1 MQATRSTLAAVALAA
16 AATLVAARSLGVGA
30 AQGADP
36 IRERAEEL
44 ARAASQQFGEV
55 LKEEAQDGR
64 SYGPAGAA
72 GRDKSWGAAGQWLER
87 SSEGYNS
94 IVRRL
99 SQAAQPAPAPATPR
113 ESPPATT
120 AGPQAI
126 ATPSGW
132 LSWSSERFRQI
143 MRKLAQGAAP
153 PEARQSKATNR
164 GAPPEATAQ
173 PEGLPGVAAKVS
185 PAARP
190 GPPAAA
196 QPPSRQADFG
206 GEDRKLAQTRR
217 AEAAKRE
224 AEVAK
229 TEDVLRADQQKKAA
243 EAKARGDARK
253 PEALGKTAEAANK
266 AEDERRAANAA
277 GKKAQEEAHRLP
289 ETKVGEDARTGGAAE
304 LRKAAEAQA
313 AKNPAEPEE
322 ERRAREARKAARAA
336 EAKKAVEAARQRG
349 AEARR
354 LADQKAK
361 DAGKPRSAEPGAAKA
376 AESGK
381 TPPVAERSR
390 RGRIARAE
398 RGRVRA
404 CETAGTAIELPG
416 WYVVK
421 AGDTLWSIA
430 ERHYG
435 AGRRYKRIFA
445 GNRRRI
451 RSPHWI
457 EPCQRIYLPRAPRRT

>member
-16 AATLVAARSLGVGA
+16 AATLVAARSLGVEA

-36 IRERAEEL
+36 LRERAEEL

-55 LKEEAQDGR
+55 LKEEAQDKR

-87 SSEGYNS
+87 SSEGYKS

-113 ESPPATT
+113 ESPPATN

-153 PEARQSKATNR
+153 PEARQSKAANS
-164 GAPPEATAQ
+164 GAPPEATAP
-173 PEGLPGVAAKVS
+173 PENLPGVAAKVS

-206 GEDRKLAQTRR
+206 GEERKLAQTRR

-229 TEDVLRADQQKKAA
+229 TEAVLRADQQKKAA

-253 PEALGKTAEAANK
+253 PEALGKAAEAANK
-266 AEDERRAANAA
+266 AEEERRAANAA
-277 GKKAQEEAHRLP
+277 AKKAQEEAHRLP
-289 ETKVGEDARTGGAAE
+289 ETQVGEDARTGEAAE
-304 LRKAAEAQA
+304 VRKAAQA
-313 AKNPAEPEE
+313 ARKPAEPEE
-322 ERRAREARKAARAA
+322 ERHAREARKAERAA
-336 EAKKAVEAARQRG
+336 EAKMAVEAARQRG

-376 AESGK
+376 AEAGK
-381 TPPVAERSR
+381 TPPGAEKSR
-390 RGRIARAE
+390 HGRIARAE
-398 RGRVRA
+398 RGRARA

-445 GNRRRI
+445 ANRRRI